1 MVRGILA
8 NLNGRVQLAYDNEG
22 RLTAWQ
28 NIANVTTSPTSTPA
42 LEEAL
47 YDGEGWRIE
56 QLDFGVRS
64 REHDSSVSDQRNC
77 PMPESVLARI
87 GP

>member
-1 MVRGILA
+1 MRISPAKTCAGTPPPGAL
-8 NLNGRVQLAYDNEG
+8 LSWDNEG
-22 RLTAWQ
+22 HLTAWQ
-28 NIANVTTSPTSTPA
+28 NITSAIGSTPA

-64 REHDSSVSDQRNC
+64 RKHDRSVVTNLIVHVYQAD
-77 PMPESVLARI
+77 EE
-87 GP
+87 